1 MNLDEAKLRL
11 RVDLD
16 DDDDRIRA
24 LIAAGEAYIEV
35 ATGLPAAQQTAEPLC
50 TAAMDFLLIHWY
62 GGEIDFYSE
71 RALASLL
78 KTIKA
83 KHSAGQD

>member
-24 LIAAGEAYIEV
+24 LIAAGEAGETPLHEQEQIV
-35 ATGLPAAQQTAEPLC
+35 HLRTGDRRQSAGGVFSRDAISAPNCEKPLC
-50 TAAMDFLLIHWY
+50 GAALN
-62 GGEIDFYSE
+62 G
-71 RALASLL
+71 
-78 KTIKA
+78 
-83 KHSAGQD
+83 